1 MGETVERCGC
11 TADLPVALPGEG
23 QRLERMQGHWLL
35 ARAGKRVLRPGGL
48 DLTRRMLDALAI
60 SEQDRG
66 VEFAP
71 GLGIPARMVLCEN
84 PMRYCAVE
92 RDPVAAKRLEAQLP
106 RNQGQVVQARA
117 EDSGLPGGSA
127 TVVYGEAM
135 LSMQTAEQKA
145 RIVSEA
151 VRLLAPGGRY
161 GIHELCLRPD
171 DISEDKRREIASA
184 ISREIHVGV
193 QPLCESEWATLLERH
208 GLKLVWTGEAAM
220 GLLEPRRMLR
230 DEGLRGCLGIAFNI
244 LQDPNL
250 RRRMAAMRKIFRKYK
265 DYLGAI
271 SLVGARGSGIARR

>member
-1 MGETVERCGC
+1 MAEIVKSCGC
-11 TADLPVALPGEG
+11 AVNLPVALPGEG
-23 QRLERMQGHWLL
+23 QSIERMQGHWLL

-60 SEQDRG
+60 SEHDRV

-71 GLGIPARMVLCEN
+71 GLGITAGIVLRRN
-84 PMRYCAVE
+84 PMLYCAVE

-106 RNQGQVVQARA
+106 RNQVRVVQARA

-127 TVVYGEAM
+127 NVVYGEAM
-135 LSMQTAEQKA
+135 LSMQTADQKA

-184 ISREIHVGV
+184 MSREIHVGV
-193 QPLCESEWATLLERH
+193 QPLCAGEWTTLLERH
-208 GLKLVWTGEAAM
+208 GLKLVWTGGAAM
-220 GLLEPRRMLR
+220 DLLEPRRMLR
-230 DEGLRGCLGIAFNI
+230 DEGPLSCLRVAFNAI
-244 LQDPNL
+244 RDPNL
-250 RRRMAAMRKIFRKYK
+250 RRRMAAMRRIFGKYR
-265 DYLGAI
+265 DYLCAI
-271 SLVGARGSGIARR
+271 SLVSVR

>member
-1 MGETVERCGC
+1 MTKTVEQRGC
-11 TADLPVALPGEG
+11 AGDLPLALPGQG
-23 QRLERMQGHWLL
+23 QRIERMQGHWLL

-60 SEQDRG
+60 SEQDRI

-71 GLGIPARMVLCEN
+71 GLGITARMVLRRN
-84 PMRYCAVE
+84 PLQYCAVE
-92 RDPVAAKRLEAQLP
+92 RDPAAAKRLEAQLP
-106 RNQGQVVQARA
+106 RCRVQVVRAGA
-117 EDSGLPGGSA
+117 EDSGLPGASA

-135 LSMQTAEQKA
+135 LSMQTADQKV

-171 DISEDKRREIASA
+171 DISGDKRREIASA
-184 ISREIHVGV
+184 MSREIHVGV
-193 QPLCESEWATLLERH
+193 QPLCPGEWAILLERH

-220 GLLEPRRMLR
+220 DLLEPRRMLR
-230 DEGLRGCLGIAFNI
+230 DEGLSGCLRIAFNVMR
-244 LQDPNL
+244 DPNL
-250 RRRMAAMRKIFRKYK
+250 RRRMATMRRVFSKYR

-271 SLVGARGSGIARR
+271 SLVGVR

>member
-11 TADLPVALPGEG
+11 AVDLPLALPGEG
-23 QRLERMQGHWLL
+23 QRIERMQGHWLL

-60 SEQDRG
+60 SERDSV

-71 GLGIPARMVLCEN
+71 GLGITARMVLRES

-92 RDPVAAKRLEAQLP
+92 RDPVAAKRLQAQLP
-106 RNQGQVVQARA
+106 RNWGQVVQARA

-135 LSMQTAEQKA
+135 LSMQTADQKE

-171 DISEDKRREIASA
+171 DISEDERREIASA
-184 ISREIHVGV
+184 MSREIHVGV

-220 GLLEPRRMLR
+220 DLLEPRRMLR
-230 DEGLRGCLGIAFNI
+230 DEGLLGCLRVAFNVI
-244 LQDPNL
+244 RDPNL
-250 RRRMAAMRKIFRKYK
+250 RQRMAAMRKIFSRYR
-265 DYLGAI
+265 DYLSAI
-271 SLVGARGSGIARR
+271 SLVSVR

>member
-1 MGETVERCGC
+1 MAEIVKSCGC
-11 TADLPVALPGEG
+11 AVNLPVALPGEG
-23 QRLERMQGHWLL
+23 QSIERMQGHWLL

-60 SEQDRG
+60 SEHDRV

-71 GLGIPARMVLCEN
+71 GLGATARIVLRRN
-84 PMRYCAVE
+84 PMLYSAVE

-106 RNQGQVVQARA
+106 RIRGRVVQARA

-127 TVVYGEAM
+127 DVVYGEAM
-135 LSMQTAEQKA
+135 LSMQTADQKA

-184 ISREIHVGV
+184 MSREIHVGV
-193 QPLCESEWATLLERH
+193 QPLCAGEWATLLERH
-208 GLKLVWTGEAAM
+208 GLKLVWTGETAM
-220 GLLEPRRMLR
+220 DLLEPRRMLR
-230 DEGLRGCLGIAFNI
+230 DEGLRGCLRVAFN
-244 LQDPNL
+244 LLRDPL
-250 RRRMAAMRKIFRKYK
+250 VRRRIRGMRRIFRQCR
-265 DYLGAI
+265 DHLGAVCI
-271 SLVGARGSGIARR
+271 VGVRV

>member
-1 MGETVERCGC
+1 MSETVERCGC
-11 TADLPVALPGEG
+11 AVDLPLALPGEG
-23 QRLERMQGHWLL
+23 QRIERMQGHWLL

-60 SEQDRG
+60 SEQDRV

-71 GLGIPARMVLCEN
+71 GLGITAGMVLLEN

-92 RDPVAAKRLEAQLP
+92 RDLVAAKRLEAQLP
-106 RNQGQVVQARA
+106 RNRGQVVQARA

-135 LSMQTAEQKA
+135 LSMQTADQKE

-184 ISREIHVGV
+184 MSREIHVGV

-220 GLLEPRRMLR
+220 DLLEPRRMLR
-230 DEGLRGCLGIAFNI
+230 DEGLLGCLRIAFNVI
-244 LQDPNL
+244 RDPNL
-250 RRRMAAMRKIFRKYK
+250 RRRMAAMRKIFSKYR
-265 DYLGAI
+265 DYLCAI
-271 SLVGARGSGIARR
+271 SLVSVR